1 MILIAGPCVIESREL
16 IMKVAESLRKFNEMS
31 GVEFYF
37 KSSFDKANRTSISSF
52 RGPGLERGC
61 EILAEVKEKF
71 GYKILTDIH
80 ESYQAEPVARVADVL
95 QIPAF
100 LCRQTDLLVA
110 AASTQAVVNIK
121 KGQFLSPQAMK
132 HSVEKVLQ
140 TRGARAYTPQS
151 GAASSDTKAAQNS
164 ACSSDTEIYS
174 AQSGVRGGAN
184 DGSSAL
190 GTQNSC
196 STAQDAQN
204 FIHTCG
210 AKSGAER
217 ESATQSTAT
226 PCAAQSDNKSEAQS
240 ASQRNFSHT
249 CNAQDGSIS
258 AAQNAAQPSGE
269 GMHDLARRRGVWLT
283 ERGSTF
289 GYGNLIVDMR
299 SLPIMRE
306 FAPVIFDATHSVQMP
321 SIGATSGGD
330 SRFVPYLARAAAAVG
345 VDGFFY
351 ETHPDPAH
359 ALSDGP
365 NMLNLQQLER
375 VVAQTLAIQKALGF

>member
-16 IMKVAESLRKFNEMS
+16 IMKVAESLRKFNEMN

-52 RGPGLERGC
+52 RGPGLQRGC

-80 ESYQAEPVARVADVL
+80 ESYQAEPAARVADVL

-110 AASTQAVVNIK
+110 AAGTQAVVNIK

-140 TRGARAYTPQS
+140 TRSARAYTPQS
-151 GAASSDTKAAQNS
+151 GAASGGTNAAQNS
-164 ACSSDTEIYS
+164 ACSGDTKIYS
-174 AQSGVRGGAN
+174 AQNSIRGGA
-184 DGSSAL
+184 DSGSSAL
-190 GTQNSC
+190 GAQNSAHAC
-196 STAQDAQN
+196 STGGAANSAQRA
-204 FIHTCG
+204 
-210 AKSGAER
+210 
-217 ESATQSTAT
+217 
-226 PCAAQSDNKSEAQS
+226 P
-240 ASQRNFSHT
+240 
-249 CNAQDGSIS
+249 
-258 AAQNAAQPSGE
+258 QPSGE
-269 GMHDLARRRGVWLT
+269 GMHDLARRYGVWLT

>member
-16 IMKVAESLRKFNEMS
+16 IMQVAESLRKFNEMS

-52 RGPGLERGC
+52 RGPGLQRGC

-140 TRGARAYTPQS
+140 TRSARAYTPQS
-151 GAASSDTKAAQNS
+151 AAVSGDTKAAQNS
-164 ACSSDTEIYS
+164 ACSGDAEIRG
-174 AQSGVRGGAN
+174 AQSGARGGAN
-184 DGSSAL
+184 YGSSAL
-190 GTQNSC
+190 GAQNSC
-196 STAQDAQN
+196 GTAQDVQN

-210 AKSGAER
+210 AKSGAENV
-217 ESATQSTAT
+217 AKGTAT
-226 PCAAQSDNKSEAQS
+226 PCAAQSDNEAQS
-240 ASQRNFSHT
+240 TSQPNLSHT
-249 CNAQDGSIS
+249 CNAQDGLIS
-258 AAQNAAQPSGE
+258 AAQSTPQPSGE
-269 GMHDLARRRGVWLT
+269 GMHDLARRHGVWLT